1 MKINNQKKKFLS
13 LLGVFL
19 IVGIFVIVPEAK
31 ASWAADVVGGILEII
46 ISALGLILVLAMEV
60 LISVAQY
67 SNFINA
73 PAVENGWVIIR
84 DMCNMFFVLIL
95 LIIAFATIL
104 KLENY
109 SYKKW
114 LPKLILMAILI
125 NFSKTI
131 CGLLID
137 VAQVVMLTFV
147 NAFKGMAAGNLVQNL
162 GIKEIVTLASNGG
175 DVGFWAIVGA
185 YFLGLIYVIISLVV
199 ILTMVAMLAMRIV
212 MIWIYVV
219 LSPLAYLMAS
229 FPGGQKYSGQWW
241 SEFTKNLIVGPVLA
255 FFIWLSFAA
264 LQDGAVIKDFPV
276 QGTSDIEARAAQG
289 GIVNSGDISSET
301 TEAAKPEVVLR
312 FVIAI
317 GMLIGGL
324 KIAQEI
330 GGAAGG
336 MAGKGIQ
343 KLQKGAA
350 LGVGAVGAITGYRY
364 ASGVMKSYASKRRA
378 KREERYSLGAER
390 MVSKIGGAKKAVG
403 STISDGLARARGG
416 ISKRIT
422 NKFGKSDIEIQKF
435 AQEAEDKRAE
445 IKKLR
450 TKFTKREEIEGFRY
464 NVANNKWEDGTEQLE
479 DKEFENKHLNPKV
492 AGLEREAED
501 NENKVTK
508 EEKRRRRTDKALKVG
523 GNIALGAGI
532 GAILGVPGMIAG
544 GALGNKAMSKLKR
557 AGKDDMDI
565 GSNWRLR
572 KVTEARDKMKNDSD
586 KEILATMDD
595 SGKDV
600 FERAAAAME
609 SISRDIISD
618 PEAKKK
624 KQELKQTLGGVNKE
638 GSWRDKKVGSYIE
651 NTYDRYMPGLGRDFE
666 EIEAAEKNPDL
677 ISPDANK
684 KQAAQDRLAKAEKK
698 VTDRIGEGKYTLD
711 LDTGTLER
719 SMNYF
724 ANTLRNGDFVKQ
736 YKSLKNQTKKDAIVE
751 MLKNQDSQKAKEK
764 LASIKDLQLA
774 FGKDQA
780 GKEIALS
787 DMSMEDLLDAWKSG
801 GEKQQAIMDT
811 VKNSARP
818 QSERI
823 KIFTKAENSL
833 RGKNPAVKDVYND
846 LFVKNI

>member
-1 MKINNQKKKFLS
+1 MTINNRKKVISLLS
-13 LLGVFL
+13 LFL
-19 IVGIFVIVPEAK
+19 IVGIFVLAPNAQATGE
-31 ASWAADVVGGILEII
+31 WAGKIIGGLIGLI
-46 ISALGLILVLAMEV
+46 ISGLGLILVLVMEV

-73 PAVENGWVIIR
+73 PAVGNGWVIVR

-185 YFLGLIYVIISLVV
+185 YFLGLIYILISLVV
-199 ILTMVAMLAMRIV
+199 IVTMVAMLAMRIV

-219 LSPLAYLMAS
+219 LSPLAYLMAA
-229 FPGGQKYSGQWW
+229 FPGGQKYSSQWW

-264 LQDGAVIKDFPV
+264 LQDGTVIKDFPV

-289 GIVNSGDISSET
+289 GVANSGDISSET

-330 GGAAGG
+330 GGAAGSI
-336 MAGKGIQ
+336 AGKGMQ
-343 KLQKGAA
+343 KIQKGAA
-350 LGVGAVGAITGYRY
+350 LGAGAVGAITGYRY
-364 ASGVMKSYASKRRA
+364 ASGVMKSYTSQRRA
-378 KREERYSLGAER
+378 KREERYKLGAEK
-390 MVSKIGGAKKAVG
+390 MAGVIGATKKKVAQPVNWAATWTRNK
-403 STISDGLARARGG
+403 TIGKAG
-416 ISKRIT
+416 IEAEKA
-422 NKFGKSDIEIQKF
+422 
-435 AQEAEDKRAE
+435 AQEAEDKRKRIEDLQFKFRNHKE
-445 IKKLR
+445 IDDWKYDNKKSVWKNSKSGKKLKNE
-450 TKFTKREEIEGFRY
+450 KFKKDYIDTEVEVLATEAKDQENIAAKKR
-464 NVANNKWEDGTEQLE
+464 AKQNKI
-479 DKEFENKHLNPKV
+479 DKWAKFGAPV
-492 AGLEREAED
+492 AG
-501 NENKVTK
+501 
-508 EEKRRRRTDKALKVG
+508 AL
-523 GNIALGAGI
+523 
-532 GAILGVPGMIAG
+532 LGVATGGAASILTGVIAG
-544 GALGNKAMSKLKR
+544 VAANKLGKNIKH
-557 AGKDDMDI
+557 AGKDDIDI

-572 KVTEARDKMKNDSD
+572 KITEEKDKMKNDSD
-586 KEILATMDD
+586 KEVLATMDD
-595 SGKDV
+595 SGKNA
-600 FERAAAAME
+600 FERSAAVME
-609 SISRDIISD
+609 AIARDIISN
-618 PEAKKK
+618 PKAEQK
-624 KQELKQTLGGVNKE
+624 KQELKQALGGVNSE
-638 GSWRDKKVGSYIE
+638 GGWRDKKVGSYIE

-666 EIEAAEKNPDL
+666 EIEAAKKNPDL
-677 ISPDANK
+677 TSSDANK
-684 KQAAQDRLAKAEKK
+684 KRAAENRLTNAEKK

-751 MLKNQDSQKAKEK
+751 MLKKQDSQKAKEK

-774 FGKDQA
+774 FGSDQA

-787 DMSMEDLLDAWKSG
+787 DMSIDDLLDAWKG
-801 GEKQQAIMDT
+801 GGNKQQAIIDA
-811 VKNSARP
+811 VKNSSRP

-823 KIFTKAENSL
+823 HIFTKAENSL
-833 RGKNPAVKDVYND
+833 KGNSPAVKDIRD
-846 LFVKNI
+846 ALFV